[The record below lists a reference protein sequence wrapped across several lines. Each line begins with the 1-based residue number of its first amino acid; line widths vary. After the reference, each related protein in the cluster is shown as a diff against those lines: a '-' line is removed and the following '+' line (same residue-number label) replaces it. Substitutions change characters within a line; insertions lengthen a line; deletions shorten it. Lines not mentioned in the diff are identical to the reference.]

1 MGGRMVQRSGLTH
14 TCVDLG
20 LDRSPN
26 AQAALGHNP
35 MMQEGTAS
43 LGGVAHIE
51 THACPFKET
60 AVADLAAGFGVERRL
75 VENHNALLA
84 FFQAVHG
91 LASGEQRDDLAAA
104 AGALVTEERGVAVDL
119 DQGVVI
125 HTEGTGGTGALA
137 LSLHFALEAF

>member
-14 TCVDLG
+14 TGVDLG

-75 VENHNALLA
+75 VENHNASSPSFRLSTA
-84 FFQAVHG
+84 WP
-91 LASGEQRDDLAAA
+91 AANSA
-104 AGALVTEERGVAVDL
+104 MILPLPLVPW
-119 DQGVVI
+119 
-125 HTEGTGGTGALA
+125 
-137 LSLHFALEAF
+137 